1 MAVSDAAEGPGTAVG
16 YSLVL
21 PPGWVQIR
29 LDDRADDVVR
39 GLVDQAFADVPPDV
53 PPDTLASVRRRLDGH
68 LTSTFAAARSTGA
81 SDLYLPAQR
90 LGGVLVP
97 ASFAVAEHV
106 HHHPDG
112 DGRTADD
119 VVAHLLAR
127 LVAGDETARAVE
139 IDGAPGVR
147 TESRAAGDPARQ
159 LGVEA
164 GTRQVAYVLSAPGRP
179 GRWTTVT
186 CTVLEAVDDT
196 DDVAGLLV
204 ELFDAVMT
212 TFRWTG
218 A

>member
-1 MAVSDAAEGPGTAVG
+1 VAVTGTADDPGTALG

-29 LDDRADDVVR
+29 LDDRADEVVR

-81 SDLYLPAQR
+81 TDLYLPAQR

-106 HHHPDG
+106 HHLDG
-112 DGRTADD
+112 DGQTSED
-119 VVAHLLAR
+119 VVARLLAR
-127 LVAGDETARAVE
+127 LIAADETARAVE

-164 GTRQVAYVLSAPGRP
+164 ATRQVAYVLSAPGRS